1 VERTGCVLEQ
11 DVEEASFEASKKS
24 YGRFDKITHSG
35 VPRFIFSTNTTVM
48 K

>member
-11 DVEEASFEASKKS
+11 DVEEESLKRARKC
-24 YGRFDKITHSG
+24 YGRPDKITHSG
-35 VPRFIFSTNTTVM
+35 VPQFIFSTNITVM